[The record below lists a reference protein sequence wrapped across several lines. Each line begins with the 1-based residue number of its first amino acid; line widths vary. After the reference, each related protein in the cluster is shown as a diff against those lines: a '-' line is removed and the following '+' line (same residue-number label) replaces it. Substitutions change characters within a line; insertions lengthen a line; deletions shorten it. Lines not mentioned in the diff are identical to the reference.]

1 MKIFA
6 RWKER
11 RQKKRQL
18 RKMSQVLDKLTE
30 AAVIAFGDGCR
41 LQVPVDLFEEDDMVS
56 KFINQVTKEIGSSV
70 RANSTRSYHL
80 LRGWRRWAFG
90 WQGNCR
96 RHRWLDEASP
106 QMARRQAPYSAPAC

>member
-11 RQKKRQL
+11 RKKKRQL

-70 RANSTRSYHL
+70 RANSAHGAITFYEDGEDGLSD
-80 LRGWRRWAFG
+80 GKEIVVVTVG
-90 WQGNCR
+90 
-96 RHRWLDEASP
+96 
-106 QMARRQAPYSAPAC
+106 